1 MKRFLSVALSAALLC
16 GGLAV
21 TGVSAEDTAK
31 VRPTVTLVESG
42 FENGMDAPFSA
53 NESDAGKKATITP
66 VSIAD
71 SVNAYLHLTDREAN
85 KSSAPV
91 MQNVKEQ
98 LKANGAAGKYYI
110 SARIKLDNPDETAY
124 FVPFIQGSGG
134 MQLQTGGG
142 TRFAVTDEWTTIGK
156 KRDGSYMDFSLVN
169 GAFDPAALTWAKF
182 YFLAFTTESGAQ
194 TPYDGGY
201 SIDDVTLW
209 FVPNDGAPASVT
221 EIGTNILKDGDF
233 NAKVEDA
240 NYYNTQKAEG
250 DAWYVATSND
260 AATGEPL
267 VAATVEKETLS
278 AVDTTIVHNGTGAL
292 HITNRPGVQQSIAV
306 DLKDVVNSVGKLSKD
321 EHYYISVWVRAETGT
336 IKVQPIFGCS
346 LSATMGNGYIL
357 PRSGG
362 YVEVGEEWTEVGIDV
377 PGEYLPFLINGS
389 ADAGNFDPFGA
400 TWASIRL
407 ATEDTANFYVDDFKV
422 MGPRPVAD
430 AVAAFVKAVEDL
442 PAADAITRG
451 DEVAITAAES
461 LYEGLNLDSLSA
473 EQKATVAA
481 AKTKLDAAR
490 AAFDALPPE
499 KNAFVPEFKYENKA
513 NLIAPYG
520 DLESF
525 TANDYIWSE
534 ADVEGGHPKYTLITD
549 KNIAHGGNNCLLIS
563 DRTSKYNAAAFTLT
577 EVIKSQGGG
586 KYYFS
591 AWLRTKN
598 PGDVMTVTPQLYIS
612 ALGDP
617 AGVYE
622 AEPVEITNE
631 WTFVGVAYD
640 DLDGY
645 LQYQGNE
652 IPEYTQGYI
661 SLRFRGQN
669 ELWES
674 DADGAA
680 FPDYYIDDLKFW
692 KAFDGQEDYEDPD
705 NPKPAPTPSEP
716 GDNSSTGGDN
726 SSTSGDNGNPSNPTT
741 GHSLP
746 LALPVLGVLAL
757 GGVLL
762 TRKRK

>member
-21 TGVSAEDTAK
+21 TGVSAEDSTK

-42 FENGMDAPFSA
+42 FENGLEAPFSA
-53 NESDAGKKATITP
+53 NESDAGQKATVTP
-66 VSIAD
+66 V
-71 SVNAYLHLTDREAN
+71 TD
-85 KSSAPV
+85 V
-91 MQNVKEQ
+91 VH
-98 LKANGAAGKYYI
+98 
-110 SARIKLDNPDETAY
+110 
-124 FVPFIQGSGG
+124 
-134 MQLQTGGG
+134 
-142 TRFAVTDEWTTIGK
+142 
-156 KRDGSYMDFSLVN
+156 
-169 GAFDPAALTWAKF
+169 
-182 YFLAFTTESGAQ
+182 
-194 TPYDGGY
+194 
-201 SIDDVTLW
+201 
-209 FVPNDGAPASVT
+209 
-221 EIGTNILKDGDF
+221 
-233 NAKVEDA
+233 
-240 NYYNTQKAEG
+240 
-250 DAWYVATSND
+250 
-260 AATGEPL
+260 TGE
-267 VAATVEKETLS
+267 
-278 AVDTTIVHNGTGAL
+278 GAL
-292 HITNRPGVQQSIAV
+292 HITNRPGAHQSMAV
-306 DLKDVVNSVGKLSKD
+306 DLKAIIADVGPLVQGEGYSM
-321 EHYYISVWVRAETGT
+321 SVWMRAEDGQT
-336 IKVQPIFGCS
+336 IKVQPIFGTGGKG
-346 LSATMGNGYIL
+346 SAFIV
-357 PRSGG
+357 GG
-362 YVEVGEEWTEVGIDV
+362 DFTVVTDEWTEVGILNDKT
-377 PGEYLPFLINGS
+377 YSLFAKDDGS
-389 ADAGNFDPFGA
+389 FFDPYGA
-400 TWASIRL
+400 SWANIRL
-407 ATEDTANFYVDDFKV
+407 RTEGTENFYVDDFKV
-422 MGPRPVAD
+422 FGPQKPGD
-430 AVAAFVKAVEDL
+430 AVEGFVNGVNAL
-442 PAADAITRG
+442 PAPADITRANG
-451 DEVAITAAES
+451 ATIENLEKA
-461 LYEGLNLDSLSA
+461 YEELAGLTLTDD
-473 EQKATVAA
+473 QKAAVKT
-481 AKTKLDAAR
+481 AKEKLDAAR

-705 NPKPAPTPSEP
+705 NPKPTPTPSEP

-726 SSTSGDNGNPSNPTT
+726 SSTGGGDNGNPSNPTT

>member
-31 VRPTVTLVESG
+31 VRPTVTLAESG
-42 FENGMDAPFSA
+42 FEDGLKAPFIINDGQAVGTQVSLEGEVNGYMHVTERKNTGDGNTLGATPKQSIVDIMKENGANGRYYFAAKFKLDNPEDTAYVVPHIWTDKGLQLSGLADGPRYEVKGSDGWVEVGQKNGVYYPLATLAGTFNDDTLKAMTRAVFNARLYANKADNDRVPYDGAYSMDDVVVWFVPEATNTTRPAEIGETILKDADFEAHIGDPTYYQNKTDETTADSWFFEKAAGKIVCTPTIEKEGNAVGTEFVHSGKGSLHVTNRGESNQGIQVEMKDIAAQVGPLSA
-53 NESDAGKKATITP
+53 GEYYSMSVWMRAEDGEEFTVTPIFGSNDAGTGMVLGGEPITITDKWTQVGIKTDGTYSAFTVEGGTTIFDP
-66 VSIAD
+66 SQASVWTSLWLRTSDTKSYYIDDFKVFGPQKPGDAVEGFVNG
-71 SVNAYLHLTDREAN
+71 VNALP
-85 KSSAPV
+85 APADITR
-91 MQNVKEQ
+91 
-98 LKANGAAGKYYI
+98 ANGAAI
-110 SARIKLDNPDETAY
+110 ETLEKAY
-124 FVPFIQGSGG
+124 EELAG
-134 MQLQTGGG
+134 LTL
-142 TRFAVTDEWTTIGK
+142 TD
-156 KRDGSYMDFSLVN
+156 D
-169 GAFDPAALTWAKF
+169 
-182 YFLAFTTESGAQ
+182 
-194 TPYDGGY
+194 
-201 SIDDVTLW
+201 
-209 FVPNDGAPASVT
+209 
-221 EIGTNILKDGDF
+221 
-233 NAKVEDA
+233 
-240 NYYNTQKAEG
+240 QKA
-250 DAWYVATSND
+250 AIKTA
-260 AATGEPL
+260 
-267 VAATVEKETLS
+267 KE
-278 AVDTTIVHNGTGAL
+278 
-292 HITNRPGVQQSIAV
+292 
-306 DLKDVVNSVGKLSKD
+306 
-321 EHYYISVWVRAETGT
+321 
-336 IKVQPIFGCS
+336 
-346 LSATMGNGYIL
+346 
-357 PRSGG
+357 
-362 YVEVGEEWTEVGIDV
+362 
-377 PGEYLPFLINGS
+377 
-389 ADAGNFDPFGA
+389 
-400 TWASIRL
+400 
-407 ATEDTANFYVDDFKV
+407 
-422 MGPRPVAD
+422 
-430 AVAAFVKAVEDL
+430 
-442 PAADAITRG
+442 
-451 DEVAITAAES
+451 
-461 LYEGLNLDSLSA
+461 
-473 EQKATVAA
+473 
-481 AKTKLDAAR
+481 KLDAAR
-490 AAFDALPPE
+490 AAYDALPPE

>member
-1 MKRFLSVALSAALLC
+1 M
-16 GGLAV
+16 
-21 TGVSAEDTAK
+21 
-31 VRPTVTLVESG
+31 
-42 FENGMDAPFSA
+42 
-53 NESDAGKKATITP
+53 
-66 VSIAD
+66 
-71 SVNAYLHLTDREAN
+71 
-85 KSSAPV
+85 
-91 MQNVKEQ
+91 
-98 LKANGAAGKYYI
+98 
-110 SARIKLDNPDETAY
+110 
-124 FVPFIQGSGG
+124 
-134 MQLQTGGG
+134 
-142 TRFAVTDEWTTIGK
+142 TT
-156 KRDGSYMDFSLVN
+156 
-169 GAFDPAALTWAKF
+169 
-182 YFLAFTTESGAQ
+182 
-194 TPYDGGY
+194 
-201 SIDDVTLW
+201 
-209 FVPNDGAPASVT
+209 
-221 EIGTNILKDGDF
+221 
-233 NAKVEDA
+233 
-240 NYYNTQKAEG
+240 
-250 DAWYVATSND
+250 
-260 AATGEPL
+260 
-267 VAATVEKETLS
+267 
-278 AVDTTIVHNGTGAL
+278 
-292 HITNRPGVQQSIAV
+292 
-306 DLKDVVNSVGKLSKD
+306 
-321 EHYYISVWVRAETGT
+321 
-336 IKVQPIFGCS
+336 
-346 LSATMGNGYIL
+346 
-357 PRSGG
+357 
-362 YVEVGEEWTEVGIDV
+362 
-377 PGEYLPFLINGS
+377 
-389 ADAGNFDPFGA
+389 
-400 TWASIRL
+400 
-407 ATEDTANFYVDDFKV
+407 
-422 MGPRPVAD
+422 
-430 AVAAFVKAVEDL
+430 
-442 PAADAITRG
+442 
-451 DEVAITAAES
+451 
-461 LYEGLNLDSLSA
+461 
-473 EQKATVAA
+473 
-481 AKTKLDAAR
+481 
-490 AAFDALPPE
+490 LPPE